1 MKKQKKF
8 EKYEIKNERD
18 LKREEINNK
27 DKIDDKKEV
36 PTLNTL
42 SIILYSFGLTFI
54 ELLTFDL
61 VISNV
66 NISDYEMNITLGY
79 IITFI
84 IISAVTVIYMADRFE
99 DFRENYLD
107 TKVNKV
113 FTFIG
118 IFSTIILAN
127 IFLNKTLFSLNIV
140 TVIIVTIMIFVL
152 GRIIEKKDKSKR
164 K

>member
-1 MKKQKKF
+1 
-8 EKYEIKNERD
+8 
-18 LKREEINNK
+18 
-27 DKIDDKKEV
+27 
-36 PTLNTL
+36 
-42 SIILYSFGLTFI
+42 
-54 ELLTFDL
+54 
-61 VISNV
+61 
-66 NISDYEMNITLGY
+66 MNITLGY

-84 IISAVTVIYMADRFE
+84 IISAVTVVYMADRFE

-127 IFLNKTLFSLNIV
+127 IYLNKTLFSLNII
-140 TVIIVTIMIFVL
+140 TVIIVAIMIFVL